1 MIYKIKFHP
10 LAEKELK
17 DLDGRVKILVIKQIQ
32 KIRGNPNYGEDLG
45 NKHGYDLTGYKKI
58 YVDNKKI
65 RIIYKVEK
73 ELVLIKIIAI
83 GKREDLEVYKDS
95 NKRKFY

>member
-1 MIYKIKFHP
+1 MNYKIRFHP

-32 KIRGNPNYGEDLG
+32 KIGNNPDYGEDLG
-45 NKHGYDLTGYKKI
+45 NKYGYDLTGYKKI

-65 RIIYKVEK
+65 RIVYKVEK
-73 ELVLIKIIAI
+73 GLLLIKIIAI
-83 GKREDLEVYKDS
+83 GKREDMEVYKDAD
-95 NKRKFY
+95 KRKE